1 MNFTK
6 VSNLRKVSLAM
17 IDVIDYNAGNL
28 FSVMK
33 ALQALHAEP
42 RVLKAPNEYRG
53 GKIIIPGVGAFGDAM
68 QQLRATGF
76 DELIC
81 TQVRAGKPVLGIC
94 LGLQVLF
101 QSSTESPGIN
111 GLHLFDENIV
121 RFPAH
126 EKVPHMGWNQLE
138 VKGDFKILCGVRSRD
153 YVYFA
158 HSYCAPARGAS
169 HEAATCDY
177 GILFTAV
184 IAKENLYGV
193 QFHPEKSQ
201 RVGMRIL
208 QNFVELC

>member
-1 MNFTK
+1 
-6 VSNLRKVSLAM
+6 M

-28 FSVMK
+28 FSVLK
-33 ALQALHAEP
+33 ALQGLDAEP
-42 RVLKAPNEYRG
+42 RVLKSPDQYRG

-68 QQLRATGF
+68 LQLRDSGF
-76 DELIC
+76 EEFIL

-101 QSSTESPGIN
+101 AHSTESPHVQGLGI
-111 GLHLFDENIV
+111 FEEAVV

-138 VKGDFKILCGVRSRD
+138 VRDDSKILRGIRSGD

-158 HSYCAPARGAS
+158 HSYCAPVQGAQY
-169 HEAATCDY
+169 EAAVCHY
-177 GILFTAV
+177 SIPFAAV
-184 IAKENLYGV
+184 VAKENLYGV

-201 RVGMRIL
+201 KVGMRIL
-208 QNFVELC
+208 QNFVALC

>member
-1 MNFTK
+1 
-6 VSNLRKVSLAM
+6 M

-28 FSVMK
+28 FSVLK
-33 ALQALHAEP
+33 ALQALGAEP
-42 RVLKAPNEYRG
+42 LVLKTPSAYRG

-76 DELIC
+76 DEFIR
-81 TQVRAGKPVLGIC
+81 TQAAAGKPVLGIC

-101 QSSTESPGIN
+101 AGSTESPKVK
-111 GLHLFDENIV
+111 GLGLFNEEIV

-138 VKGDFKILCGVRSRD
+138 VKDDSKILRGVRTGD

-158 HSYCAPARGAS
+158 HSYCAPAKGAQY
-169 HEAATCDY
+169 EAAVCHY
-177 GILFTAV
+177 NIPFAAV
-184 IAKENLYGV
+184 VAKENLCGV

-201 RVGMRIL
+201 SVGMRIL
-208 QNFVELC
+208 QNFVALC

>member
-1 MNFTK
+1 
-6 VSNLRKVSLAM
+6 M

-33 ALQALHAEP
+33 ALQALGAEP

-68 QQLRATGF
+68 QQLQRTGF
-76 DELIC
+76 DTFIRA
-81 TQVRAGKPVLGIC
+81 QAAAGKPVLGIC

-101 QSSTESPGIN
+101 HSSAESPGIE

-138 VKGDFKILCGVRSRD
+138 VHGDSKILRGVRSGD

-158 HSYCAPARGAS
+158 HSYCAPAQNAP
-169 HEAATCDY
+169 HEAATCHY
-177 GILFTAV
+177 GIPFAAV
-184 IAKENLYGV
+184 VARDNLYGV

-201 RVGMRIL
+201 KVGMRIL

>member
-1 MNFTK
+1 
-6 VSNLRKVSLAM
+6 M

-28 FSVMK
+28 FSVLK
-33 ALQALHAEP
+33 ALQALGAEP
-42 RVLKAPNEYRG
+42 RVLKTPSEYRG
-53 GKIIIPGVGAFGDAM
+53 GKVIIPGVGAFGDAM

-76 DELIC
+76 EEFIL
-81 TQVRAGKPVLGIC
+81 TQAAANKPVLGIC

-101 QSSTESPGIN
+101 ASSAESSEVK
-111 GLHLFDENIV
+111 GLGLFNEEIV

-138 VKGDFKILCGVRSRD
+138 VKGDSKILRGVRNGD

-158 HSYCAPARGAS
+158 HSYCAPAQAAS
-169 HEAATCDY
+169 YEAAVCNY
-177 GILFTAV
+177 SIPFAAV
-184 IAKENLYGV
+184 VAKENLFGV